1 MIGAGLGKN
10 KNMEIQPTENCD
22 LTREWSRKLI
32 FNQQT
37 IEFQPIENGNL
48 TTRKWGKKWRFS
60 QHKINIDR

>member
-1 MIGAGLGKN
+1 
-10 KNMEIQPTENCD
+10 MEIQPTENCD